1 VPLVLITYSARHS
14 SHEEFQMLNLTEL
27 KQEHRAELDKAE
39 AMLGDRGHVMTAS
52 EEEQHNGA
60 MTRARAIEKQISA
73 RMSQSTIRTMF
84 NADGRPSWLFG
95 GGAGGDGA
103 AAVNGAASGFMA
115 TYSPALNAQDTGRP
129 EYKKALHSFL
139 LSGGKVAGEELVVGA
154 DGTGGYLMPGSE
166 QFTRQRRPSSSYT
179 GPRANAALY
188 EGTQGSSTTA
198 GGDVINVPTWQQ
210 IVPLGVPDLALYDAS
225 LLIPTATDIKVPSQA
240 SFGASAIKAESNGT
254 VNVFGGSDPTLGQT
268 LLSAFMVGAARVVS
282 WELLQDVQMF
292 QQFVVEDL
300 LIGQRLTEG
309 ALLASGTGSGQPQGI
324 IGNTCNGT
332 GLAYELL
339 GTTADGLTLINA
351 LYDVVATLKGVYQPN
366 AAWFM
371 SRATALAIRKAQAQA
386 NLYVP
391 IVTTDANGDM
401 RILDKPVLFDSN
413 MPSLPTATTAGV
425 LPILYGDMKAANMI
439 GVRGGAGIN
448 VKILDQPLAM
458 QGQLAILAYRRI
470 DSRIRRS
477 EAVQSVK
484 ISHV

>member
-1 VPLVLITYSARHS
+1 M
-14 SHEEFQMLNLTEL
+14 QEL
-27 KQEHRAELDKAE
+27 LQNHKAELDKAE
-39 AMLGDRGHVMTAS
+39 AMLGAPGHEMTAS
-52 EEEQHNGA
+52 EVQAHEGA
-60 MTRARAIEKQISA
+60 MNRAHALSKQIEGRRA
-73 RMSQSTIRTMF
+73 QSTIYSMF
-84 NADGRPSWLFG
+84 RDGRPNFIG
-95 GGAGGDGA
+95 GGEAPALGEA
-103 AAVNGAASGFMA
+103 AGFMS
-115 TYSPALNAQDTGRP
+115 TYSPALNSADTRTP
-129 EYKKALHSFL
+129 AYSKALHSFL
-139 LSGGKVAGEELVVGA
+139 MSGGKMAGDELVYGA
-154 DGTGGYLMPGSE
+154 DGQGGYRIPNSE
-166 QFTRQRRPSSSYT
+166 AYTRQRVPNGSYA

-198 GGDVINVPTWQQ
+198 GGDIISVPTWQQ
-210 IVPLGVPDLALYDAS
+210 VVPLGVPDLALYDAS

-282 WELLQDVQMF
+282 WELLQDAEMF
-292 QQFVVEDL
+292 QSFVVNDL

-309 ALLASGTGSGQPQGI
+309 ALLATGTGSGQPQGVL
-324 IGNTCNGT
+324 GNTGNGT
-332 GLAYELL
+332 NEAYELL
-339 GTTADGLTLINA
+339 GTSADGMTLINA
-351 LYDVVATLKGVYQPN
+351 LYDVVATLKGVYQPG

-391 IVTTDANGDM
+391 IVTTDPNGDM

-413 MPSLPTATTAGV
+413 MPSLPTATSAGV
-425 LPILYGDMKAANMI
+425 LPILYGDMKAGNMI

-477 EAVQSVK
+477 EAVQSIKV
-484 ISHV
+484 SHS